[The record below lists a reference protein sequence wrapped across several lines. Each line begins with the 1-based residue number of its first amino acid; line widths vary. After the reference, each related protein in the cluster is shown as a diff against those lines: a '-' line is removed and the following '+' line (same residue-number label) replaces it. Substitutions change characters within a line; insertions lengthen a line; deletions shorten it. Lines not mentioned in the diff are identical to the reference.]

1 MVVKVIARQ
10 WSWRFEYANG
20 FQTDKL
26 IVPVDTPVEVQI
38 VSEDVIHSFFVP
50 AFRIKQDAVPGLTT
64 RAWFSA
70 NVAGSY
76 DILCAEYCGLL
87 HSQMRSVV
95 VAVPPEQFSKWYNGE
110 DIEIVGVAP
119 PTGPPGGGQLVSHF
133 GCASCHS
140 SDGSAL
146 VGPTFKGLFGGPA
159 RIVDDGKTRTIVVDE
174 SYLRRHILDHDGEIM
189 EGYPDVML
197 AFRGKITDQELDQI
211 VQYIKSLR

>member
-76 DILCAEYCGLL
+76 DIL
-87 HSQMRSVV
+87 
-95 VAVPPEQFSKWYNGE
+95 P
-110 DIEIVGVAP
+110 
-119 PTGPPGGGQLVSHF
+119 
-133 GCASCHS
+133 HS

-159 RIVDDGKTRTIVVDE
+159 RIVQDGKTRTIVVDE
-174 SYLRRHILDHDGEIM
+174 SYLRRHILDHDGEIV
-189 EGYPDVML
+189 EGYPDVMP

-211 VQYIKSLR
+211 VQFIKSLR